1 MSKTVPI
8 WCAAGFAAA
17 LLLAGCSSGPAKPP
31 ILQYNLG
38 EKVPVGHLSYT
49 VFETQWLTK
58 LGEGGNERVPQ
69 NRFFLI
75 RLSAVNGGSSDAAIP
90 NLTLE
95 DDKGQKYEEL
105 TNGEGVPQWIGFLRT
120 ARPADSVQG
129 NVVFDVPPGHYKVTV
144 TDEDQ
149 SHAARVD
156 IPLSFGAETP
166 EVLSPGDPRKQ

>member
-1 MSKTVPI
+1 MRKSVPVL
-8 WCAAGFAAA
+8 CAAA
-17 LLLAGCSSGPAKPP
+17 LLLSGCSGPAKPT
-31 ILQYNLG
+31 ILQYNMG

-49 VFETQWLTK
+49 IFETQWLTH
-58 LGEGGNERVPQ
+58 LGEGPGARVPQ
-69 NRFFLI
+69 NRFFLV
-75 RLSAVNGGSSDAAIP
+75 RLSAVNGGSNDAPIP
-90 NLTLE
+90 TLTLE

-105 TNGEGVPQWIGFLRT
+105 SNGEGVPQWIGFLRT

-129 NVVFDVPPGHYKVTV
+129 NVVFDVPPGHYKVTM

>member
-1 MSKTVPI
+1 MFKSVPAL
-8 WCAAGFAAA
+8 CALA
-17 LLLAGCSSGPAKPP
+17 LLLAGCSSPAKPP
-31 ILQYNLG
+31 FMQYNMG

-49 VFETQWLTK
+49 VFETQWLTH
-58 LGEGGNERVPQ
+58 LGEGPTARVPQ

-75 RLSAVNGGSSDAAIP
+75 RLSAVNGGSNDAAIP
-90 NLTLE
+90 SLTLE

-105 TNGEGVPQWIGFLRT
+105 SNGEGVPQWIGFLRT

-129 NVVFDVPPGHYKVTV
+129 NIVFDVPPGHYKLTM

-149 SHAARVD
+149 SHGARVD

-166 EVLSPGDPRKQ
+166 EVLAPGDPRKQ

>member
-1 MSKTVPI
+1 MRKLVPG
-8 WCAAGFAAA
+8 WCIAGLAAA
-17 LLLAGCSSGPAKPP
+17 VLAAGCSEGRKKP
-31 ILQYNLG
+31 LVVQYNMG

-49 VFETQWLTK
+49 VFETQWLTQ
-58 LGEGGNERVPQ
+58 LGDGATARVPQ

-75 RLSAVNGGSSDAAIP
+75 RLSAVNGGSADAAVP
-90 NLTLE
+90 NLTIE
-95 DDKGQKYEEL
+95 DDKGHRYEEL
-105 TNGEGVPQWIGFLRT
+105 SNGDGVPQWIGFLRS
-120 ARPADSVQG
+120 AHPADSVQG
-129 NVVFDVPPGHYKVTV
+129 NIVFDAPAAHYTLTM

>member
-1 MSKTVPI
+1 MFKSVPI
-8 WCAAGFAAA
+8 WCAAA
-17 LLLAGCSSGPAKPP
+17 LAMTMLGSGCSSPAKPP
-31 ILQYNLG
+31 ISQYNMG
-38 EKVPVGHLSYT
+38 EKVPVGRLSYT
-49 VFETQWLTK
+49 VFETQWLTH
-58 LGEGGNERVPQ
+58 LGEGASARVPQ
-69 NRFFLI
+69 NRFFLV
-75 RLSAVNGGSSDAAIP
+75 RLSAVNGGSSDTAIP
-90 NLTLE
+90 TLTLE

-105 TNGEGVPQWIGFLRT
+105 SNGDGVPQWIGFLRT

-129 NVVFDVPPGHYKVTV
+129 NVVFDVPPGHYKMTL

>member
-1 MSKTVPI
+1 MFKSVPAL
-8 WCAAGFAAA
+8 CAAA
-17 LLLAGCSSGPAKPP
+17 LLLAGCSGPVKPP
-31 ILQYNLG
+31 IMQYNMG

-49 VFETQWLTK
+49 VFETQWLTH
-58 LGEGGNERVPQ
+58 LGEGSAARVPQ

-75 RLSAVNGGSSDAAIP
+75 RLSAVNGGSNDAAIP
-90 NLTLE
+90 TLTLE
-95 DDKGQKYEEL
+95 DDKGHKYEEL
-105 TNGEGVPQWIGFLRT
+105 SNGEGVPQWIGFLRT

-129 NVVFDVPPGHYKVTV
+129 NIVFDVPPGHYKATM

-166 EVLSPGDPRKQ
+166 EVLAPGDPRKQ